1 MRAVQAAI
9 GCEERLADA
18 PDERRHVKRAVAAAP
33 GEPGEY
39 DAIKTQVR
47 GSSTEKP
54 VHCKIRP
61 MSLALGS
68 RLAGYELTGH
78 LGAGGMG
85 EVYQATDTKLKR
97 KVAIKV
103 LPEAFATDPD
113 RVARFHREA
122 QAVAAL
128 NHSGIAAIY
137 DLAEAGGTTFL
148 VLELIDGETLASGSR
163 RPAADEAGHRETDEA
178 PGPF

>member
-1 MRAVQAAI
+1 
-9 GCEERLADA
+9 
-18 PDERRHVKRAVAAAP
+18 
-33 GEPGEY
+33 
-39 DAIKTQVR
+39 
-47 GSSTEKP
+47 
-54 VHCKIRP
+54 

-68 RLAGYELTGH
+68 RLGGYELTAH

-103 LPEAFATDPD
+103 LPDAFAADPD

-148 VLELIDGETLASGSR
+148 VLELVEGETLAQRLAS
-163 RPAADEAGHRETDEA
+163 RPARRG
-178 PGPF
+178 

>member
-1 MRAVQAAI
+1 MNGNALVDIAPESLPAVIGTRAGERRYTQPAV
-9 GCEERLADA
+9 GSEERFADA
-18 PDERRHVKRAVAAAP
+18 SND
-33 GEPGEY
+33 
-39 DAIKTQVR
+39 D
-47 GSSTEKP
+47 SSPEKP
-54 VHCKIRP
+54 VHSKIWP
-61 MSLALGS
+61 MSLAPGS
-68 RLAGYELTGH
+68 RLGGYEVTAH

-85 EVYQATDTKLKR
+85 EVYLATDTKLKR

-103 LPEAFATDPD
+103 LPEAFAADPD

-148 VLELIDGETLASGSR
+148 VLELVEGETLAQRLAS
-163 RPAADEAGHRETDEA
+163 RPARRG
-178 PGPF
+178 